1 MKEPVF
7 FKNLQDGNRTYELY
21 LEDDAE
27 VAKAWL
33 LTKKVEKPLHYIT
46 VKTKQGT
53 WGMDKEGLYLTDLL
67 PWQTDLSLSQI
78 EGSIVGMPSMFN
90 LAMAARGTADNFVV
104 QVQCGKDGCNGLWHD
119 ALRYQNKTIV
129 RCPKCSSYNFI
140 DSGNINYLGIG

>member
-21 LEDDAE
+21 MEDDAE

-33 LTKKVEKPLHYIT
+33 LTKKVEKPEYYIT

-67 PWQTDLSLSQI
+67 DWQTDLSLAQV
-78 EGSIVGMPSMFN
+78 EGLVTGIPSMFN
-90 LAMAARGTADNFVV
+90 LGIAERGVADNFVV
-104 QVQCGKDGCNGLWHD
+104 QVQCGKGGCNGLWHD
-119 ALRYQNKTIV
+119 GLRYQNKTIV
-129 RCPKCSSYNFI
+129 RCPKCSSYNVI
-140 DSGNINYLGIG
+140 DTGLWPNYDE